1 MEDDNEDSDGEVS
14 DESYGREIISKGK
27 DSHAR
32 TIIHLDVD
40 CFYATV
46 EIILNPELRGKPI
59 GIQQKHLLVTC
70 SYEARAMGVE
80 KCMSMVK
87 ALEICP
93 NIIIINGENLYK
105 YREMSEAI
113 YSILQDYTSLV
124 EKLGLDENWLDVS
137 ALVAASSEN
146 DVNHGN
152 KLVGH
157 LYGDMNTGE
166 RRCTCGCVERITKAS
181 SIAQEIRD
189 RLKLELG
196 ITCSAGISYNKVL
209 SKLVGSEHK
218 PNQQSSIYS
227 CSALDFIESKS
238 LKHLPGIGTATKAK
252 LGNMGLDTVNKVR
265 QANELLLDKFLGAKL
280 ATFVMQLC
288 HGIDDSPVRI
298 TSQPKSIGI
307 EDGFRAVTTIPEII
321 KKVRAVLQ
329 RLWILV
335 SKDGRIPSQMKVTI
349 RRLTF
354 KPEHPSERTSR
365 ILSFDP
371 SLLFHR
377 NKAKELNHCEEN
389 KLVDTAMELLGR
401 LTVNLDKGWHITLIG
416 ISFSNFGI
424 TSDSSRIPRGSA
436 SIDQFLS
443 RSGTSQGDLETR
455 TTTELV
461 RIKFAEKVIPVA
473 LSTSSRGFEK
483 TTPLS
488 LSDVEPTSKKARSE
502 DAISSMQGQNI
513 VLDSHRCPEGLDPKV
528 FSELPRDIQLEII
541 SNQKKPSKT
550 VTKAKTIHSYFSSRK

>member
-14 DESYGREIISKGK
+14 DESYGREIITKGK

-113 YSILQDYTSLV
+113 YSILQDYTPLV
-124 EKLGLDENWLDVS
+124 EKLGLDENWLDIS
-137 ALVAASSEN
+137 ALVAVTSDN
-146 DVNHGN
+146 INVNHDNN

-166 RRCTCGCVERITKAS
+166 RRCCCGCVERITKAS
-181 SIAQEIRD
+181 AIAQDIRD
-189 RLKLELG
+189 RLKSELG
-196 ITCSAGISYNKVL
+196 ITCSAGISYNKIL

-218 PNQQSSIYS
+218 PNQQSSIFS
-227 CSALDFIESKS
+227 CSALDFIQSKA
-238 LKHLPGIGTATKAK
+238 LKHLPGIGQATKAK
-252 LGNMGLDTVNKVR
+252 LGSMGLDTVNKVR
-265 QANELLLDKFLGAKL
+265 QANELTLEKFLGAKL
-280 ATFVMQLC
+280 AKFVLQLC
-288 HGIDDSPVRI
+288 HGIDDSPVRL

-321 KKVRAVLQ
+321 EKIRIVLQ

-335 SKDGRIPSQMKVTI
+335 AKDGRIPSQMKVTI

-354 KPEHPSERTSR
+354 KSEHPSERTSR

-377 NKAKELNHCEEN
+377 NKAKELALCEEN
-389 KLVDTAMELLGR
+389 KIVAYAMELFGR
-401 LTVNLDKGWHITLIG
+401 LTDNLEKGWHITLIG

-424 TSDSSRIPRGSA
+424 NSDSSLVSRGGT
-436 SIDQFLS
+436 SIDQYLS
-443 RSGTSQGDLETR
+443 SSN
-455 TTTELV
+455 
-461 RIKFAEKVIPVA
+461 KNAEKP
-473 LSTSSRGFEK
+473 
-483 TTPLS
+483 TPLIS
-488 LSDVEPTSKKARSE
+488 SDVEPTSKKARSE
-502 DAISSMQGQNI
+502 ECMNSPMQVQNQNI
-513 VLDSHRCPEGLDPKV
+513 DTNLRRCPEGLDPKV
-528 FSELPRDIQLEII
+528 FSELPTDIQLEII

-550 VTKAKTIHSYFSSRK
+550 VTKAKTIQSYFSSRK